1 MVQIGYKITPWNL
14 EIPMIC
20 ECHFLHKPDKPIRP
34 SNPVPRFTSGCKSI
48 TWAGYDYHYRL
59 LSCDRVLSMWT
70 KQQVWTM
77 MFFFSSCLNSSIE
90 SRLFLVSILYT
101 SSHWISS
108 SSLLIIWLQNP
119 CIQLVN
125 NAKLFRKIGSLFRQC
140 NSLPMIL
147 IGCSALYFL

>member
-1 MVQIGYKITPWNL
+1 MFQIGYKITPWNL

-20 ECHFLHKPDKPIRP
+20 GCHFLHKPDKPIRP

-70 KQQVWTM
+70 KQQAKYELWCS
-77 MFFFSSCLNSSIE
+77 FFFMFESI
-90 SRLFLVSILYT
+90 LFLVSILYT